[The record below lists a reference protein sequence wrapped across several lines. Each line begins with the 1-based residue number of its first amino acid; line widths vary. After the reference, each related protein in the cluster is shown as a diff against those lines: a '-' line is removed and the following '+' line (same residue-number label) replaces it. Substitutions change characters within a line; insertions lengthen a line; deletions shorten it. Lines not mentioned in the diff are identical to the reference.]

1 MKETIDVER
10 TFGALVLAGGSARRM
25 EGRNKALL
33 ELDRR
38 TFLSY
43 LEEALGD
50 FEEKL
55 LSTRDPV
62 LAEGTG
68 FLPIPD
74 RTAGLGPLEGL
85 RQALTVCRSD
95 ALVVSACDTPL
106 FSAELARFLVR
117 SLGESDLLVCRDRQ
131 GGVHPLC
138 GVYTKNC
145 LPAIESLL
153 SSGER
158 RVRRVLD
165 LVPATV
171 LSLADTPFPDRLLF
185 NVNTPQELETL
196 LNIKE
201 LT

>member
-1 MKETIDVER
+1 MER
-10 TFGALVLAGGSARRM
+10 TFGALVLAGGEARRM
-25 EGRNKALL
+25 AGRNKALL

-38 TFLSY
+38 TFLAH
-43 LEEALGD
+43 LEEALGG

-55 LSTRDPV
+55 LSTRDPS
-62 LAEGTG
+62 LAEGTA

-74 RTAGLGPLEGL
+74 QVAGLGPLEGL
-85 RQALTVCRSD
+85 RRALTVCRSD

-106 FSAELARFLVR
+106 FSSELAHFMVH
-117 SLGESDLLVCRDRQ
+117 SLGEYDLLVCRDRQ

-145 LPAIESLL
+145 LPAIEALL
-153 SSGER
+153 ASEER
-158 RVRRVLD
+158 RVRRLMD
-165 LVPATV
+165 LVPSTI

-196 LNIKE
+196 LSGKE
-201 LT
+201 PT

>member
-1 MKETIDVER
+1 MER
-10 TFGALVLAGGSARRM
+10 TFGALVLAGGNARRM

-38 TFLSY
+38 TFLSH

-55 LSTRDPV
+55 LSTRDPA

-68 FLPIPD
+68 FSPVLDQTP
-74 RTAGLGPLEGL
+74 GLGPLEGL
-85 RQALTVCRSD
+85 RRALTVCRSD

-106 FSAELARFLVR
+106 FSAGLARFMVH
-117 SLGESDLLVCRDRQ
+117 SLGAFDLLVCRDRQ

-145 LPAIESLL
+145 LPAIEFLL
-153 SSGER
+153 ESEER
-158 RVRRVLD
+158 RVRRLLD

-185 NVNTPQELETL
+185 NVNTPQELEIL
-196 LNIKE
+196 LSGKE
-201 LT
+201 PT